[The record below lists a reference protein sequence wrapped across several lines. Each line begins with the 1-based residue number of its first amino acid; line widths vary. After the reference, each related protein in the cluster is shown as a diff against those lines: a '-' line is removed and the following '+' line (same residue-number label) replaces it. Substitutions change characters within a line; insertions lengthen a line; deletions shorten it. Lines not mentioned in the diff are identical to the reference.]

1 MSLLCEISKSDASA
15 TSVLARVLEP
25 LRNGVMRL
33 GISGLKGSSRSFLL
47 SLLWREY
54 PSTLL
59 VVTPTLEEADDYYRE
74 LLFFA
79 GDHESLRPD
88 GEEQF
93 SICIYPPDEEFPF
106 THAARHSDL
115 TSRKLSVL
123 HQLRVSEQPR
133 IIIVPVAAL
142 LRKSIPRSVLQRYS
156 MNLRVGDEID
166 REVFSAKLVQCGYLK
181 VGIVEDRG
189 DYSVRGGIVDVFPP
203 GYSAPVRI
211 ELFGDII
218 ESIRHFDLVSQKSC
232 GERNNVWIVPVTEA
246 IFEEENLG
254 QISERIR
261 NQSGQEMSSNEPL
274 DGLIRDF
281 SQFQVNAEI
290 ERYLPYL
297 FPHLETLFDYLPAGS
312 LIYLHHSEEVK
323 REREILFQQA
333 EECYST
339 GTDRDQ
345 LIPAINQFYLTAEK
359 MDELMHTFP
368 TIYGDEVSFSLPEE
382 EVISLKTETNED
394 IRKELISFTS
404 SQAMLSPL
412 VDRMRAWQDE
422 GFTIMM
428 ICHSRSEVDKLIEL
442 LEEYG
447 VAAQLS
453 KGDQVTR
460 ELLTSP
466 STPVRIQIAGF
477 TKGFRFPLM
486 GLIIITEEEL
496 FGEKKRRLAPPRV
509 KRGYFVSDFS
519 ELKSGDVMVHIDH
532 GLGIYRGL
540 KRLEIGGESSDYLL
554 LEYQKGDKLYLPVD
568 RIKLVQKYLGTD
580 DHIPQIDRLGG
591 TAWKKRKGKVKSSIK
606 VMAQELLDTYASRAV
621 LNGFSFSP
629 IDHYYRE
636 FEATFPYEETPDQLA
651 AIEDVMRDMSGVKPM
666 DRLICGDVGYG
677 KTEVAVRSSFRAAMD
692 GKQVALLVPT
702 TVLAQ
707 QHFQTFAER
716 LKPYPIDVEMLSRFR
731 TGAEQKAILQKLK
744 EGKIDIIIGTH
755 RLIQQDV
762 HFSNLGLVIID
773 EEQRF
778 GVAHKERLKQMKKL
792 VDVLTLTATPIPR
805 TLYMSMVGM
814 RDMSVINTPPEDRL
828 AIKTTI
834 SRFDD
839 SVIREAIV
847 RELRRGGQV
856 FFVHDRVRSIQ
867 AMARYIKNLVPEA
880 KLSVAHGQMSEKELE
895 QVMIS
900 FVTKESNLLLCT
912 TIIESGLDFP
922 SANTIVINR
931 ADRMGLSQLYQLR
944 GRVGRS
950 RFRAYCYLLI
960 PGESVLSKEAQD
972 RLKAIFEFSELGSSF
987 RLATRDLEIRGAGN
1001 LLGTSQSGHI
1011 AAVGIDLY
1019 TQLMEETMK
1028 ELKGEPVTPQID
1040 PEVNLSVPAFI
1051 PEDYIGDVNQRL
1063 VLYKRLSSCMDDH
1076 SVEVIREELGD
1087 RFGPPPEMVSNLL
1100 SIITLKNTL
1109 RRFLITRL
1117 DYNGR
1122 EITATF
1128 HEQAHGSL
1136 DTILNLIET
1145 DPKRFRLSPDLKL
1158 TIAYGGGEW
1167 RDVINEM
1174 SQLLHS

>member
-1 MSLLCEISKSDASA
+1 MSLLCDSSKSDASA
-15 TSVLARVLEP
+15 PSVLARVIEP
-25 LRNGVMRL
+25 LRSGVRRM

-47 SLLWREY
+47 SLLWHEN
-54 PSTLL
+54 PTTLL
-59 VVTPTLEEADDYYRE
+59 VITPTLKEAEDYYQE

-79 GDHESLRPD
+79 GHHGVVCSDS
-88 GEEQF
+88 EEQH

-106 THAARHSDL
+106 AHAARHSEL
-115 TSRKLSVL
+115 TSRKLAVL
-123 HQLRVSEQPR
+123 HHLRLGDQPR
-133 IIIVPVAAL
+133 IVIAPVTSL
-142 LRKSIPRSVLQRYS
+142 LRKSIPRSVLIRYS
-156 MNLRVGDEID
+156 MNLRIGEEVD
-166 REVFSAKLVQCGYLK
+166 REELSSKLLQCGYLK
-181 VGIVEDRG
+181 VGMVEDRG
-189 DYSVRGGIVDVFPP
+189 DYSVRGGIVDVYPP

-218 ESIRHFDLVSQKSC
+218 ESIRHFDPVSQKSC
-232 GERNNVWIVPVTEA
+232 GERNDLWIVPVTEA
-246 IFEEENLG
+246 IFEEDNLS
-254 QISERIR
+254 QISERISL
-261 NQSGQEMSSNEPL
+261 QGDQEMSSNEPV
-274 DGLIRDF
+274 DALIRDF
-281 SQFQVNAEI
+281 SDFHVNAEI
-290 ERYLPYL
+290 ERYLPFLY
-297 FPHLETLFDYLPAGS
+297 PQLETLFDYLPAGS

-323 REREILFQQA
+323 REREILFEQA
-333 EECYST
+333 AERYATCTEL
-339 GTDRDQ
+339 DH
-345 LIPAINQFYLTAEK
+345 LIPSIDQFYLSTEK
-359 MDELMHTFP
+359 MDELMHTFQ
-368 TIYGDEVSFSLPEE
+368 TIYGDEVFFALPEE
-382 EVISLKTETNED
+382 EVVSLTTDTNED
-394 IRKELISFTS
+394 IRRELINYTS

-412 VDRMRAWQDE
+412 VERLREWQDE
-422 GFTIMM
+422 GCTIMM
-428 ICHSRSEVDKLIEL
+428 ICHSQSEVHKLIEL
-442 LEEYG
+442 LDEYG
-447 VAAQLS
+447 VPAQLS
-453 KGDQVTR
+453 KGEQVTR

-486 GLIIITEEEL
+486 GLIVITEEEL

-532 GLGIYRGL
+532 GLGVYRGL
-540 KRLEIGGESSDYLL
+540 KRLEIGGEASDYLL

-568 RIKLVQKYLGTD
+568 RIKLVQKYLGND
-580 DHIPQIDRLGG
+580 DNSPQIDRLGG
-591 TAWKKRKGKVKSSIK
+591 TAWNKRKDKVKSSIK
-606 VMAQELLDTYASRAV
+606 VMAKELLDTYASRAV
-621 LNGFSFSP
+621 LEGFSFSH

-651 AIEDVMRDMSGVKPM
+651 AIEDVMGDMSRSKPM

-707 QHFQTFAER
+707 QHFQTFTER
-716 LKPYPIDVEMLSRFR
+716 LKPYPIEVEMLSRFR
-731 TGAEQKAILQKLK
+731 SGAEQKAILQKLR

-755 RLIQQDV
+755 RLVQQDV
-762 HFSNLGLVIID
+762 HFNNLGLVIID

-778 GVAHKERLKQMKKL
+778 GVTHKERLKTMKKL

-805 TLYMSMVGM
+805 TLYMSMMGM

-828 AIKTTI
+828 SIKTSI

-867 AMARYIKNLVPEA
+867 AMARYIKHLVPEV
-880 KLSVAHGQMSEKELE
+880 KLGVAHGQMSEKELE
-895 QVMIS
+895 QVMVS
-900 FVTKESNLLLCT
+900 FVTKESNLLLST

-922 SANTIVINR
+922 SANTIIINR
-931 ADRMGLSQLYQLR
+931 ADRMGLAQLYQLR

-950 RFRAYCYLLI
+950 RYRAYCYLLI
-960 PGESVLSKEAQD
+960 PGESVLSQEAQD

-1001 LLGTSQSGHI
+1001 LLGSSQSGHI

-1028 ELKGEPVTPQID
+1028 ELKGEDVTPQID

-1051 PEDYIGDVNQRL
+1051 PEDYIADVNQRL
-1063 VLYKRLSSCMDDH
+1063 VLYKRFASCMDDV
-1076 SVEVIREELGD
+1076 SVEAVREEMVD
-1087 RFGPPPEMVSNLL
+1087 RFGPLPEMVSNLL
-1100 SIITLKNTL
+1100 SIITFKNIL
-1109 RRFLITRL
+1109 RQFFITRL

-1122 EITATF
+1122 EIIVTF
-1128 HEQAHGSL
+1128 HEEAHGSL
-1136 DTILNLIET
+1136 DTILKLIET
-1145 DPKRFRLSPDLKL
+1145 DPQRFRLSPDLRL
-1158 TIAYGGGEW
+1158 TITYVEGNW
-1167 RDVINEM
+1167 KDVMNEVR
-1174 SQLLHS
+1174 QLLHS

>member
-1 MSLLCEISKSDASA
+1 MSLLCDSSKSDASA
-15 TSVLARVLEP
+15 PSLLARVIEP
-25 LRNGVMRL
+25 LRNGVMQM
-33 GISGLKGSSRSFLL
+33 GISGLKGSSRSLML
-47 SLLWREY
+47 SLLWHEY
-54 PSTLL
+54 PTTLL
-59 VVTPTLEEADDYYRE
+59 VVTPTLKEAEDYYQE

-79 GDHESLRPD
+79 GNHGANRPAD
-88 GEEQF
+88 EEQY
-93 SICIYPPDEEFPF
+93 SICIYLPDEEFPF
-106 THAARHSDL
+106 VSAARHPDL

-123 HQLRVSEQPR
+123 HHLRLCEQPR
-133 IIIVPVAAL
+133 IVISPVASL

-156 MNLRVGDEID
+156 MNLRVGEEID
-166 REVFSAKLVQCGYLK
+166 REVISAKLVRCGYLK

-189 DYSVRGGIVDVFPP
+189 DYSIRGGIVDVYPP

-211 ELFGDII
+211 ELFGDVI
-218 ESIRHFDLVSQKSC
+218 ESIRHFDPVSQKSC
-232 GERNNVWIVPVTEA
+232 GERNDVWIVPVTEA
-246 IFEEENLG
+246 IFEEDNLS

-261 NQSGQEMSSNEPL
+261 QQAGQGISSNKPVDE
-274 DGLIRDF
+274 LIRDF
-281 SQFQVNAEI
+281 SDFHVNAEI

-297 FPHLETLFDYLPAGS
+297 YPQLETLFDYLPQGS

-323 REREILFQQA
+323 REREILFEQA
-333 EECYST
+333 EERYTTST
-339 GTDRDQ
+339 ELDT
-345 LIPAINQFYLTAEK
+345 LIPAIDQFYLSTEK
-359 MDELMHTFP
+359 MDERINTFQ
-368 TIYGDEVSFSLPEE
+368 TIYGDEVSFRLPEE
-382 EVISLKTETNED
+382 EVVTLTTETNED
-394 IRKELISFTS
+394 IRRELINFTS

-412 VDRMRAWQDE
+412 VDRMREWQDE
-422 GFTIMM
+422 GCTVMM
-428 ICHSRSEVDKLIEL
+428 ICHSQSEVHKLIEL

-453 KGDQVTR
+453 KEEQVTR

-466 STPVRIQIAGF
+466 ATPVRIQIAGF
-477 TKGFRFPLM
+477 TQGFRFPLM
-486 GLIIITEEEL
+486 GLVVITEEEL

-519 ELKSGDVMVHIDH
+519 ELKNGDVMVHIDH
-532 GLGIYRGL
+532 GLGIFRGL
-540 KRLEIGGESSDYLL
+540 KRMEIGGESSDYLL

-580 DHIPQIDRLGG
+580 DHSPQVDRLGG
-591 TAWKKRKGKVKSSIK
+591 TAWNKRKGKVKSSIK
-606 VMAQELLDTYASRAV
+606 IMAKELLDTYASRAV
-621 LNGFSFSP
+621 LNGHSFSH

-651 AIEDVMRDMSGVKPM
+651 AIEDVMGDMSRDKPM

-707 QHFQTFAER
+707 QHFQTFTER
-716 LKPYPIDVEMLSRFR
+716 LKPYPIEVEMLSRFR
-731 TGAEQKAILQKLK
+731 SGAEQKGILQKLS
-744 EGKIDIIIGTH
+744 EGKVDIIIGTH
-755 RLIQQDV
+755 RLVQQDV
-762 HFSNLGLVIID
+762 QFNNLGLVIID

-778 GVAHKERLKQMKKL
+778 GVTHKERLKTMKKL

-828 AIKTTI
+828 SIKTSI

-867 AMARYIKNLVPEA
+867 AMARYIKQLVPEV
-880 KLSVAHGQMSEKELE
+880 KLGVAHGQMSEKELE
-895 QVMIS
+895 QVMVS
-900 FVTKESNLLLCT
+900 FVAKESNLLLST

-922 SANTIVINR
+922 SANTIIINR
-931 ADRMGLSQLYQLR
+931 ADRMGLAQLYQLR

-950 RFRAYCYLLI
+950 RHRAYCYLLI
-960 PGESVLSKEAQD
+960 PGEAVLSKEAQD

-1001 LLGTSQSGHI
+1001 LLGSSQSGHI

-1028 ELKGEPVTPQID
+1028 ELKGEAVTPQID
-1040 PEVNLSVPAFI
+1040 PEVNLSIPAFI
-1051 PEDYIGDVNQRL
+1051 PEDYIADVNQRL
-1063 VLYKRLSSCMDDH
+1063 VLYKRLASCMDDI
-1076 SVEVIREELGD
+1076 SVEAVREELGD
-1087 RFGPPPEMVSNLL
+1087 RFGPLPAMLSNLL

-1109 RRFLITRL
+1109 RQFFITRL

-1122 EITATF
+1122 EIIITF
-1128 HEQAHGSL
+1128 HEQAQGSL
-1136 DTILNLIET
+1136 DMILNLIET
-1145 DPKRFRLSPDLKL
+1145 DPQRFKLSPDLKL
-1158 TIAYGGGEW
+1158 TISYGGGDW
-1167 RDVINEM
+1167 KGVMNEVR
-1174 SQLLHS
+1174 QLLHS